1 MNVVE
6 KAKLAKKASGLLAAL
21 APQQRA
27 KALLC
32 MAQELELGQ
41 SHIFR
46 ANNEDLDAAGKSG
59 ITGAMRKRLAL
70 SEAKINGMVRALRQ
84 IAQLPDNLGEIIE
97 KINRPNGLAIKK
109 VRVPFGVIG
118 IIYESRPNVTADAAG
133 LCIKSGNAIILR
145 GGTEALRSNTAIVSK
160 LRTGLERAGISPEC
174 IQFLDN
180 PDRSEVHT
188 MMNLRDQID
197 LLIPRGGPGLIQATI
212 QNATIPVIETG
223 VGNCHTYVDATAGL
237 AMAHSITVN
246 AKVSNPAVC
255 NTMETLLV
263 HEKIAPE
270 FLPGVARALISHG
283 VELRGCPRSRK
294 LVESIRPAAE
304 EDWSTEYL
312 GLFLAIK
319 VVSGF
324 EEAIEHIS
332 KYGTAHSEAII
343 TEDPEAACKFTQS
356 VDAATV
362 YVNASTRFTDG
373 GEFGFGAEMGI
384 STQKLHA
391 RGPMGINELTT
402 YKYVVEG
409 TGQTR

>member
-1 MNVVE
+1 
-6 KAKLAKKASGLLAAL
+6 
-21 APQQRA
+21 
-27 KALLC
+27 
-32 MAQELELGQ
+32 
-41 SHIFR
+41 
-46 ANNEDLDAAGKSG
+46 
-59 ITGAMRKRLAL
+59 
-70 SEAKINGMVRALRQ
+70 
-84 IAQLPDNLGEIIE
+84 
-97 KINRPNGLAIKK
+97 
-109 VRVPFGVIG
+109 
-118 IIYESRPNVTADAAG
+118 
-133 LCIKSGNAIILR
+133 
-145 GGTEALRSNTAIVSK
+145 
-160 LRTGLERAGISPEC
+160 
-174 IQFLDN
+174 
-180 PDRSEVHT
+180 

-237 AMAHSITVN
+237 AKAHSITVN

-312 GLFLAIK
+312 GLTLAIK
-319 VVSGF
+319 VVSGL